1 VTTQEQLLEQVYGI
15 LDDWKAQQFGGEPI
29 VEAINNM
36 TAVSGTA
43 TRQELERIV
52 EGLQNLAEVLANQ
65 QALAA
70 AELTAT
76 LQALAAGG
84 AETSFSTSTDPSD
97 EARAKIRENVEEIA
111 LRMGKKLGTGDEA
124 VEISPPDKVVL
135 SDFDPILP
143 VPIRPGGDATIYG
156 AGLDAVTDIVVDGTS
171 ASIGRI
177 LSGEVDFTVPQ
188 DTSAGVVTV
197 QIFTVDND
205 QLDLDVEVTGGISTV
220 QKSSRKGVRN

>member
-1 VTTQEQLLEQVYGI
+1 MLDQVYGI

-29 VEAINNM
+29 VEAINNL

-52 EGLQNLAEVLANQ
+52 ESLQNLAEVLANQ
-65 QALAA
+65 QAVAA
-70 AELTAT
+70 DG
-76 LQALAAGG
+76 AG
-84 AETSFSTSTDPSD
+84 TSFSTSTDPSD

-124 VEISPPDKVVL
+124 VEIGPPDKVVL

-156 AGLDAVTDIVVDGTS
+156 AGLDSVTDIVVDGTS

-177 LSGEVDFTVPQ
+177 LPGEVDFTVPQ

-197 QIFTVDND
+197 QLFTVDNYE
-205 QLDLDVEVTGGISTV
+205 LDLDVEVTGGIYTV
-220 QKSSRKGVRN
+220 QKSSRKGVKN